1 MDKLTTQFFSFAV
14 LLGGPIV
21 FGALGKSTEAGI
33 CVVAGAIG
41 LAFINIDKIKRF
53 KGGGFE
59 AEMKE
64 QLEAMVAKEAEPDD
78 EPVTSGFQAQ
88 GFGFDESTTKIIT
101 ALNNSRYTWRSVS
114 GIAQESGVS
123 RVSASRSLKWLEENG
138 LVMRVGVSRRI
149 NWGLTEQG
157 RDVANSLPK
166 PA

>member
-1 MDKLTTQFFSFAV
+1 VDKSLTPLFSYTV
-14 LLGGPIV
+14 LLGAPLV
-21 FGALGKSTEAGI
+21 FGVLGKPAEAGV
-33 CVVAGAIG
+33 CVIAGAIG

-78 EPVTSGFQAQ
+78 EPVTSGFQGQ
-88 GFGFDESTTKIIT
+88 GFGFDENTRKIIL

-114 GIAQESGVS
+114 GVAQESGLPCLSVT
-123 RVSASRSLKWLEENG
+123 RSLKWLEENG
-138 LVMRVGVSRRI
+138 LVMRVGVRKRI

-157 RDVANSLPK
+157 RDVANSLPSK
-166 PA
+166 A